1 MPADTTSDFVASQ
14 CEAVIRIEDEPLPT
28 PPLSPRTVPSPPS
41 QAGPSRWWE
50 APLPRKGEYDE
61 LPTLS
66 EFIRGLV
73 VQSNVQM
80 PTLSVVLVYL
90 NRLKQRLPPVAHGMK
105 CTRHR
110 VFLAV
115 LICAAKYL
123 NDSSPKNMHWQRYAR
138 FFSLAEVNLMEKQL
152 LYILDYH
159 LGVEESALIT
169 HMRPFWT
176 EQSRVAAAREA
187 EAQAQAQAQAQVL
200 AQAQAAYQP
209 LSPPPTPTTKT
220 TFSSVN
226 IPSAS
231 RFPIP
236 PRHTPVMPRSS
247 TRTGATASAP
257 VPLHTPPVVKESSD
271 YFAASHPAIHVH
283 HNAGHQKSSP
293 IHSFARLQIEE
304 AETPGLLRRDSAAST
319 CSSCSSCSTQSPH
332 FDEGEASVVTI
343 RKGSAQSAY
352 DLMLEQHELSPAA
365 PSPKWRKL
373 GFRQAQAHLI
383 SARRNAL

>member
-1 MPADTTSDFVASQ
+1 MLTPLPDFVASQ

-28 PPLSPRTVPSPPS
+28 PPLSPQTLPPSPG

-66 EFIRGLV
+66 DFIRGLV

-169 HMRPFWT
+169 HMRPFWA

-187 EAQAQAQAQAQVL
+187 EAQAQAQAQAQAHVV
-200 AQAQAAYQP
+200 YQP

-231 RFPIP
+231 RFPVP
-236 PRHTPVMPRSS
+236 PRHTPVMPRPS
-247 TRTGATASAP
+247 TRSAAAASAP
-257 VPLHTPPVVKESSD
+257 VPLHTPPTSKEPHD
-271 YFAASHPAIHVH
+271 YFVASHPTIHIH
-283 HNAGHQKSSP
+283 AAPGHQKSSP
-293 IHSFARLQIEE
+293 IHSFSRLQLEE
-304 AETPGLLRRDSAAST
+304 AETPALLRRDSAGST

-343 RKGSAQSAY
+343 RKGSVLSAY
-352 DLMLEQHELSPAA
+352 DMMMEQHELSPAA

-373 GFRQAQAHLI
+373 GFRHAQAQLI